1 MSDTNPNR
9 LSEAEMNYW
18 YEKAEMDLLRDG
30 IKRTYKERF
39 LFLMTLVKIQKTMSK
54 MKVQH
59 YEDDQKS

>member
-1 MSDTNPNR
+1 
-9 LSEAEMNYW
+9 MNYW